1 MSAAGSKRKVAAFD
15 PKETLADVVP
25 NKHKKKRA
33 STSSGRALRLTVCR
47 LPSFRVSIPKG
58 KNRNTLK
65 EQGRIVDVRLTRSM
79 SATVARDT
87 INRCFVNLGDE
98 WDYLDSGQDNI
109 LTMAMDQTPCGDVLC
124 SRKSI
129 YIVDRKVH
137 SVPLLIG
144 FILSNLAKN

>member
-1 MSAAGSKRKVAAFD
+1 MGVD
-15 PKETLADVVP
+15 DCMLT
-25 NKHKKKRA
+25 
-33 STSSGRALRLTVCR
+33 LTVCR
-47 LPSFRVSIPKG
+47 LPSFRVSTPKG

-65 EQGRIVDVRLTRSM
+65 EQGRIVDVRLTCSM
-79 SATVARDT
+79 SATVARDS
-87 INRCFVNLGDE
+87 INRCFANLGDE

-124 SRKSI
+124 SRKFI

-144 FILSNLAKN
+144 FILSILAKNWLQQRRNEGW